1 MNTIMM
7 IGSAIGFAPA
17 LFLIWH
23 SMRKYSYPYVEGS
36 LFEDRRVFFMLAVG
50 MVLGS
55 LIFVF
60 ELTLYPMFT
69 WDIIDSMGNKIGEGF
84 DFVMFIIIY
93 VLAFPLL
100 EDLAKFIILNFKGYR
115 GRFDSTFYGISLG
128 AGFSATWIIGRI
140 VIDFSQPGAVV
151 TGIDWLGM
159 IFMSIATC
167 LIHVSVGG
175 IIGSSTGQNLG
186 MRGIP
191 LAVIPHIIFNLLM
204 FQWFATNSIWYSL
217 IIALPLAAYI
227 YWGVYSKTIPECLPK
242 EVQKEVRRDTRR
254 RTYK

>member
-17 LFLIWH
+17 FFLIWH
-23 SMRKYSYPYVEGS
+23 SLHKYSYPYVEGS

-55 LIFVF
+55 LLFVF
-60 ELTLYPMFT
+60 ELTLYPIFISV
-69 WDIIDSMGNKIGEGF
+69 DYFIFI
-84 DFVMFIIIY
+84 MFILIY

-115 GRFDSTFYGISLG
+115 GRFDSTFYGIALG

-167 LIHVSVGG
+167 LIHVSVGA

-191 LAVIPHIIFNLLM
+191 LAIIPHIIFNLLM
-204 FQWFATNSIWYSL
+204 FPWFASGQIWYSL
-217 IIALPLAAYI
+217 PIALPLAAFI
-227 YWGVYSKTIPECLPK
+227 YWGVYSKIIPECLPK
-242 EVQKEVRRDTRR
+242 EVQKEVRRNTRR